1 MTSMPTGDT
10 DLKLQF
16 ARQLY
21 EACRERHGEDHEQT
35 RLFLRYL
42 HSFENGTPSEAHEQ
56 VIDS

>member
-1 MTSMPTGDT
+1 MNSMPTGDK

-35 RLFLRYL
+35 RLFLRYMQ
-42 HSFENGTPSEAHEQ
+42 SFENGTLSETHES
-56 VIDS
+56 VMDS